1 MTRMTNEMLCRAL
14 FLQAAYE
21 GRGETLFGSG
31 WNRTFDALVPF
42 VKDVSFPL
50 LYPEFPLNG
59 EPFLDVTALYSDIK
73 TGTRFDS
80 AARSLFSLSG

>member
-1 MTRMTNEMLCRAL
+1 M
-14 FLQAAYE
+14 
-21 GRGETLFGSG
+21 
-31 WNRTFDALVPF
+31 
-42 VKDVSFPL
+42 KDVSFPL